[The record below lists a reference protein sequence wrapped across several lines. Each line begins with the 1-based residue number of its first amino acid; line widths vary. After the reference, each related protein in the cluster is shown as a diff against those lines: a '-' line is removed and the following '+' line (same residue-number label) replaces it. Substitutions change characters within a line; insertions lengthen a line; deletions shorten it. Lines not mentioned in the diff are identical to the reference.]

1 MSPQLVQRTRG
12 GSLAVGAFAD
22 VSDTMMARTLA
33 RELLK
38 LQTLIELGVDTNAT
52 VALPASL
59 MSKISEL
66 NTGAS
71 VTSLT
76 PSEFARPRSLR
87 S

>member
-1 MSPQLVQRTRG
+1 MSRQRAERATG
-12 GSLAVGAFAD
+12 ESAVAEFAD
-22 VSDTMMARTLA
+22 ASDTMMARPLA

-38 LQTLIELGVDTNAT
+38 LQTLIELGVDTNTT

-66 NTGAS
+66 NTGAT

-76 PSEFARPRSLR
+76 ASAVARPRSLP

>member
-1 MSPQLVQRTRG
+1 MSPQRANRATRE
-12 GSLAVGAFAD
+12 SAAAFAD
-22 VSDTMMARTLA
+22 ASDTMMARPLT

-52 VALPASL
+52 VVLPASL

-66 NTGAS
+66 NSGAA
-71 VTSLT
+71 VTSLSA
-76 PSEFARPRSLR
+76 SEFARPRSLR